1 MSGAYNATHILI
13 SEQTYR
19 GLLSY
24 EHVHSH
30 LTPLGYVCDA
40 ASCDESPG
48 QDASEALHECMRS
61 DSRCLSIQQ
70 LPKYSDTIRGWF
82 TRLIEELTAS
92 VDATTLNGRRERRA
106 VCVPITR
113 LDSGLS
119 VTALAEAIGS

>member
-1 MSGAYNATHILI
+1 MYAVGQQVFEHPAAIL
-13 SEQTYR
+13 T
-19 GLLSY
+19 LL
-24 EHVHSH
+24 EDGV
-30 LTPLGYVCDA
+30 
-40 ASCDESPG
+40 
-48 QDASEALHECMRS
+48 
-61 DSRCLSIQQ
+61 
-70 LPKYSDTIRGWF
+70 

>member
-1 MSGAYNATHILI
+1 MSLQVRTPRKLCTSVCGPVGQQVFGA
-13 SEQTYR
+13 S
-19 GLLSY
+19 S
-24 EHVHSH
+24 
-30 LTPLGYVCDA
+30 
-40 ASCDESPG
+40 
-48 QDASEALHECMRS
+48 
-61 DSRCLSIQQ
+61 SI
-70 LPKYSDTIRGWF
+70 SDTIRGWF